1 MILRNLE
8 SRKNPSFRSNWFKP
22 PFRVLIEDCHGKPLD
37 SRHKAV
43 KEETEE
49 TAREG
54 NVLK

>member
-8 SRKNPSFRSNWFKP
+8 SRKNPSLRSNWFKP
-22 PFRVLIEDCHGKPLD
+22 PFRVLIEDYHGKPLD